1 MLHTNYANKF
11 LNLITAQVDTLHG
24 TGKCY
29 IGFSSTAPNLAGEN
43 FTEPTSKSY
52 ARIQVAVTDALQYT
66 DKMGGIDSD
75 GNATAQ
81 AYGGAITNTSAFSS
95 EQCLEEEGWPEFTH
109 FGIFDTKTGG
119 MPIASDVLRDPDG
132 EPDENGLYPEST
144 LKVEHRQVAVFKVGA
159 LQLTL
164 K

>member
-29 IGFSSTAPNLAGEN
+29 IGFSSTAPTLNGGN

-66 DKMGGIDSD
+66 DKMGSIDSA
-75 GNATAQ
+75 GNIAAQ
-81 AYGGAITNTSAFSS
+81 ASDGMITNTSAFAS
-95 EQCLEEEGWPEFTH
+95 EQCLEEGGWPEFTH
-109 FGIFDTKTGG
+109 FGIFDAKTGG
-119 MPIASDVLRDPDG
+119 TLIASDVLRDPDG

-144 LKVEHRQVAVFKVGA
+144 LKVGYKQVAVFKVGA